1 MAMKTSIRKEGAG
14 DVVIVTLEGHL
25 DFETT
30 DTFRESLMRIER
42 TSAKSRIIFDLGAL
56 QFVGSSGI
64 SAFVQAL
71 RDFNSRAATKP
82 RYTNVKSEF
91 KKIISAF
98 DDKGSFEFWDNTE
111 RALKSFD
118 N

>member
-1 MAMKTSIRKEGAG
+1 MAMKTSIRRDDAG
-14 DVVIVTLEGHL
+14 GVVIVTLEGHL

-30 DTFRESLMRIER
+30 DTFRESLMRLE
-42 TSAKSRIIFDLGAL
+42 TQSAKSRVIFDLGNL

-64 SAFVQAL
+64 SAFVQTL
-71 RDFNSRAATKP
+71 RDFNSRASTKP

-98 DDKGSFEFWDNTE
+98 DDNGSFEFWDNTE

>member
-1 MAMKTSIRKEGAG
+1 MAMKTNIRKDG
-14 DVVIVTLEGHL
+14 DAVIVSLEGHL

-30 DTFRESLMRIER
+30 DTFRESLNRLER
-42 TSAKSRIIFDLGAL
+42 QTANNRVIFDLSQL

-71 RDFNSRAATKP
+71 REFNVRAAQKP
-82 RYTNVKSEF
+82 RYANVKSEF
-91 KKIISAF
+91 KKIIVAF
-98 DDKGSFEFWDNTE
+98 DENNSFEFWETTE
-111 RALKSFD
+111 RAMRSFD

>member
-1 MAMKTSIRKEGAG
+1 MAMKTNIRKDGNS
-14 DVVIVTLEGHL
+14 VVVMLEGRL
-25 DFETT
+25 DFETS
-30 DTFRESLMRIER
+30 DVFRESLMKLE
-42 TSAKSRIIFDLGAL
+42 KQVGDSRVIFDFSNL

-71 RDFNSRAATKP
+71 REFNTRATSRP

-91 KKIISAF
+91 RKIISAF
-98 DDKGSFEFWDNTE
+98 DENNTFEFWETTE
-111 RALKSFD
+111 RALKTFD

>member
-1 MAMKTSIRKEGAG
+1 MAMKTSIRKEGQS
-14 DVVIVTLEGHL
+14 VIVSLEGQL

-30 DTFRESLMRIER
+30 DQFRESLMKLEKQ
-42 TSAKSRIIFDLGAL
+42 TQGSRVIFDLSDL

-71 RDFNSRAATKP
+71 REFNSRAAQKP

-91 KKIISAF
+91 KKIITAF
-98 DDKGSFEFWDNTE
+98 DENQSFEFWDNTE
-111 RALKSFD
+111 RALRSFD

>member
-1 MAMKTSIRKEGAG
+1 MSMKTNVRHEGDTVVVSIEGQ
-14 DVVIVTLEGHL
+14 L

-30 DTFRESLMRIER
+30 DGFRESLNRLER
-42 TSAKSRIIFDLGAL
+42 QVSDQRVIFDLGQL

-71 RDFNSRAATKP
+71 REFNSRATTKP

-91 KKIISAF
+91 KRIMSAF
-98 DDKGSFEFWDNTE
+98 DESNSFEFWDTTE
-111 RALKSFD
+111 RAIRSFD

>member
-1 MAMKTSIRKEGAG
+1 MAMKTSMRKEGEN
-14 DVVIVTLEGHL
+14 VIFSFEGRL
-25 DFETT
+25 DFETS
-30 DTFRESLMRIER
+30 DQLRESLTRLER
-42 TSAKSRIIFDLGAL
+42 QAGSNRVIFDLGQL

-71 RDFNSRAATKP
+71 REFNGRATTKP
-82 RYTNVKSEF
+82 RYANVKNEF

-98 DDKGSFEFWDNTE
+98 DESGTFEFWDNTE

>member
-1 MAMKTSIRKEGAG
+1 MKTNIRKDGN
-14 DVVIVTLEGHL
+14 VVVVSLEGHL

-30 DTFRESLMRIER
+30 DTFRESLIKIEAQA
-42 TSAKSRIIFDLGAL
+42 SGNQVIFDLSQL

-64 SAFVQAL
+64 AAFVQAL
-71 RDFNSRAATKP
+71 REFNGRATTPP

-91 KKIISAF
+91 KKIINAF
-98 DDKGSFEFWDNTE
+98 DDNRSFEFWDSTE
-111 RALKSFD
+111 RAFKSFD

>member
-1 MAMKTSIRKEGAG
+1 MAMKTSIRKDG
-14 DVVIVTLEGHL
+14 DAVIVSLEGHL

-30 DTFRESLMRIER
+30 DTFRESLLRLE
-42 TSAKSRIIFDLGAL
+42 TQSVNSRVIFDLAHL

-71 RDFNSRAATKP
+71 REFNGRAATKP

-91 KKIISAF
+91 RKIITAF
-98 DDKGSFEFWDNTE
+98 DDNGSFEFWENTE
-111 RALKSFD
+111 RALKTFD

>member
-1 MAMKTSIRKEGAG
+1 MAMKTSIRKDG
-14 DVVIVTLEGHL
+14 DSVIVILEGHL

-30 DTFRESLMRIER
+30 DTFRESLMKLER
-42 TSAKSRIIFDLGAL
+42 QSVNSRVIFDLGAL

-71 RDFNSRAATKP
+71 RDFNSRASQKP

-91 KKIISAF
+91 RKIISAF
-98 DDKGSFEFWDNTE
+98 DENGSFEFWDNTE